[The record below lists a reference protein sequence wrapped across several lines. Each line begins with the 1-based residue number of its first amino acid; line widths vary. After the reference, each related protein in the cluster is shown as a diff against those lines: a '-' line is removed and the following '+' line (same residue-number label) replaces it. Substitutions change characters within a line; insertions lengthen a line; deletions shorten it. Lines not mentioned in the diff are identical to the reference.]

1 MSRILRRPMFRGGR
15 VDSRGTGITA
25 NLGYNNGGRVGMF
38 EGGISTSMMEELTGG
53 ANTGSKQRSLATRG
67 MDFLKSARN
76 RIYGIPYLGATTK
89 KLVGTPL
96 RFAGSV
102 LASKPAMALAPVAAV
117 GGLAYMN
124 RPKTVEAL
132 QFMKSYGSL
141 DETMTEDDYKQYYET
156 IDELNR
162 TGTPLNQSEVGLMS
176 SQKDIADAIEDKDME
191 EFEKQTSADLSAD
204 VKPGETAI
212 DAVFRQ
218 GEERAKT
225 RKEIEDANKPP
236 PPPTDEEIKSQIA
249 KDKELFKEL
258 LGADKAKGK
267 DIGDMLAAASA
278 SFLGTG
284 QVKEGFSD
292 FMDKVSKSGE
302 SRTEKINRTA
312 AGLAI
317 NDYIAGKRSKENLEQ
332 LLAKTKFGV
341 DYGIEAAAAAKDLT
355 TKEWPQAVALE
366 ADSLKEKVS
375 SNKVITN
382 ALYKKFG
389 KPAYV
394 IGGFENES
402 YADIDTDDL
411 KIGFNVV
418 SYKGGKIIIE
428 KLSEESVRPRLDLP
442 VS

>member
-25 NLGYNNGGRVGMF
+25 NLGYKSGGRVGMF

-76 RIYGIPYLGATTK
+76 RIYGIPYAGKFLKTT
-89 KLVGTPL
+89 VGTPL

-225 RKEIEDANKPP
+225 RKAAEDLNKPP
-236 PPPTDEEIKSQIA
+236 PPLTDEEIKSQIA

-258 LGADKAKGK
+258 LGADKARGK
-267 DIGDMLAAASA
+267 DVGDMLAAASA

-284 QVKEGFSD
+284 GVKEGFAD

-317 NDYIAGKRSKENLEQ
+317 NDYIAGKRSKENLKQILE
-332 LLAKTKFGV
+332 KTRFGI
-341 DYGIEAAAAAKDLT
+341 DYAADVAATSKDLT
-355 TKEWPQAVALE
+355 KKEWPQALAFE
-366 ADSLKEKVS
+366 AESLKESVDK
-375 SNKVITN
+375 NKVIKN

-389 KPAYV
+389 KPAHV
-394 IGGFENES
+394 IGGYENES
-402 YADIDTDDL
+402 FNEIDTDDL
-411 KIGFNVV
+411 KVGFNIVT
-418 SYKGGKIIIE
+418 YAGGKIIIE
-428 KLSEESVRPRLDLP
+428 KLSDESVTPRLDLP

>member
-1 MSRILRRPMFRGGR
+1 MSRILRRPMFRGGP

-25 NLGYNNGGRVGMF
+25 NLGYKSGGRVGMF

-53 ANTGSKQRSLATRG
+53 ANKGPTQRSLATRG

-76 RIYGIPYLGATTK
+76 RIYGIPYAGKFLKTT
-89 KLVGTPL
+89 VGTPL

-225 RKEIEDANKPP
+225 RKAAEDLNKPP

-317 NDYIAGKRSKENLEQ
+317 NDYIAGKRSKENLKQILE
-332 LLAKTKFGV
+332 KTRFGI
-341 DYGIEAAAAAKDLT
+341 DYAADVAATSKDLT
-355 TKEWPQAVALE
+355 KKEWPQALAFE
-366 ADSLKEKVS
+366 AESLKESVDK
-375 SNKVITN
+375 NKVIKN

-389 KPAYV
+389 KPAHV
-394 IGGFENES
+394 IGGYENES
-402 YADIDTDDL
+402 FNEIDTDDL
-411 KIGFNVV
+411 KIGFNIIT
-418 SYKGGKIIIE
+418 YAGGKVIVE
-428 KLSEESVRPRLDLP
+428 KLSDESVKVRQDLP